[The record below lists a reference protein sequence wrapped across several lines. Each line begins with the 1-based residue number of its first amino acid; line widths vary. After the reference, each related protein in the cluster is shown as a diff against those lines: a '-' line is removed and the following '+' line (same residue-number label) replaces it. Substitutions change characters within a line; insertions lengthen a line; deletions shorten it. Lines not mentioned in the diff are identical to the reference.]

1 MKKLLLSFLTVAA
14 INFASNAQSCTPGAN
29 FADSTYGVWP
39 DTVQNFPPGQPNVPY
54 STDLNFKVPSTVT
67 AEVAGTDPIAIA
79 VIGSQIQGFVVN
91 DVMGLPTGFNYACNI
106 SGCSYSGGANGCA
119 NVYGTNGIAGTYP
132 LTIKIT
138 ATVLVNIP
146 LIGPTPQS
154 VPQEFSGYRIVL
166 GTAGTIEQFISPI
179 TVSPNPANDII
190 NIDGITS
197 STKAN
202 SVSIVNL
209 EGKVIAMKE
218 VTTGTNVSF
227 DLTDVK
233 SGLYFVNV
241 AHASGVETVKF
252 IKE

>member
-1 MKKLLLSFLTVAA
+1 
-14 INFASNAQSCTPGAN
+14 
-29 FADSTYGVWP
+29 
-39 DTVQNFPPGQPNVPY
+39 
-54 STDLNFKVPSTVT
+54 
-67 AEVAGTDPIAIA
+67 
-79 VIGSQIQGFVVN
+79 
-91 DVMGLPTGFNYACNI
+91 
-106 SGCSYSGGANGCA
+106 
-119 NVYGTNGIAGTYP
+119 

-138 ATVLVNIP
+138 ATIIVNIP
-146 LIGPTPQS
+146 LFGPVPTP
-154 VPQEFSGYRIVL
+154 VTQEFSGYKIVL

-179 TVSPNPANDII
+179 TVSPNPANDVI

-202 SVSIVNL
+202 SVSIINL

-227 DLTDVK
+227 DLTSVK